1 MKIRL
6 IFSFGEYDENDL
18 LLIKQKLIEKIN
30 FLIKK
35 YNGETIELNNLIKI
49 ERKKHLF
56 VKVPDK
62 YGYDFLTEFR
72 YPLKIEL
79 NELEDEKKS
88 VSLLEKYCSCS
99 VSLLEKYCSCFY
111 NPVKYEIMVYSDI
124 CYV

>member
-1 MKIRL
+1 MSQILFLKNLLYL
-6 IFSFGEYDENDL
+6 I
-18 LLIKQKLIEKIN
+18 LIEKIN

-35 YNGETIELNNLIKI
+35 YNGETIELNDLIKI
-49 ERKKHLF
+49 EKKKQLF

-72 YPLKIEL
+72 YPFKIES

-88 VSLLEKYCSCS
+88 VSLLEKYCSCF
-99 VSLLEKYCSCFY
+99 SCCFIY
-111 NPVKYEIMVYSDI
+111 NPMKYEIMVYSDI

>member
-49 ERKKHLF
+49 EKKKHLF

-72 YPLKIEL
+72 YPLKIES
-79 NELEDEKKS
+79 NELEDAI
-88 VSLLEKYCSCS
+88 
-99 VSLLEKYCSCFY
+99 LEKYCSCFSCCFVY
-111 NPVKYEIMVYSDI
+111 NPIKYEIIVYSDI

>member
-1 MKIRL
+1 MKFL
-6 IFSFGEYDENDL
+6 NQKF
-18 LLIKQKLIEKIN
+18 LIKQKLIEQIN

-72 YPLKIEL
+72 YPLKIES

-88 VSLLEKYCSCS
+88 VSLLEKYCSCF
-99 VSLLEKYCSCFY
+99 SCCFVY

>member
-6 IFSFGEYDENDL
+6 IFSFGEYNENDL

-35 YNGETIELNNLIKI
+35 YNGECIKLDNLVKI
-49 ERKKHLF
+49 EKKNPVF
-56 VKVPDK
+56 VKMPEK

-72 YPLKIEL
+72 YPLKIRC
-79 NELEDEKKS
+79 NNLEVEDKS
-88 VSLLEKYCSCS
+88 VSFLERCC
-99 VSLLEKYCSCFY
+99 CCFPY
-111 NPVKYEIMVYSDI
+111 FFDNNPVKYEIMVYSNI

>member
-18 LLIKQKLIEKIN
+18 LLIKQNLIEKIN

-49 ERKKHLF
+49 EKKKQLF

-72 YPLKIEL
+72 YPFKIES

-88 VSLLEKYCSCS
+88 VSLLEKYCSCFS
-99 VSLLEKYCSCFY
+99 GCFVY
-111 NPVKYEIMVYSDI
+111 NTTKYEIMVYSDI